1 MKGKALG
8 AAVGAVSALIV
19 LAALV
24 PTLTAQPPAG
34 PVHEIPFTAPPVGII
49 TATIYVGEYVRIGT
63 VTNPVP
69 AGITALTFQQQAE
82 PYHLFTIPVTTV
94 TDPVTGATYRAASME
109 ISNAVVA
116 GCIGLYD
123 IYAAGVDIGDV
134 LIVEPRLSIT
144 VRDAPLAAGGQEI
157 SSAVFGQTVW
167 VYADTNLPS
176 TAVVDLVRT
185 DPEGSVYKTRTTI
198 GALTAGVPV
207 NISPPDWIT
216 GTHELKFEVVENL
229 CWGISKCE
237 CPCDPV
243 LLTVRKAE
251 ITIEMPEHTTVGK
264 RITITIKGPANVPFQ
279 CHVVAHADDV
289 MVTSGEDN
297 PYGLPL
303 DYDGDGV
310 PDSEVPMSYASIP
323 NPPSAQAPAGIAFA
337 DGFSGVTDENGEYKF
352 VVYFRDD
359 RTYTFRVEADVDTDG
374 TWLEGPEEWEEED
387 IAVLS
392 APIPVPCI
400 SITTDRTSYTT
411 GDIMV
416 VNITISNPAEESQNV
431 IFNWWV
437 TLPSHNFYTA
447 PLASVPV
454 SLPAGCDM
462 TFSYPITVGY
472 WGAEAFGAVFCVALT
487 DQASGKILAFDA
499 AFWNYE
505 PSAMTKKVK
514 SAKSIVQEIK
524 RALR

>member
-1 MKGKALG
+1 MKVLKSRGEVKVMKGKALG
-8 AAVGAVSALIV
+8 VVGAVSALIV
-19 LAALV
+19 LAVLV
-24 PTLTAQPPAG
+24 PTATAQPPAG
-34 PVHEIPFTAPPVGII
+34 PVHEIPFTPPI

-63 VTNPVP
+63 AADPVP
-69 AGITALTFQQQAE
+69 AVTALTFQQRADPQ
-82 PYHLFTIPVTTV
+82 HTFDIPVSAGT
-94 TDPVTGATYRAASME
+94 ASME
-109 ISNAVVA
+109 ISDDVVA
-116 GCIGLYD
+116 GYTGLYD
-123 IYAAGVDIGDV
+123 IFAAGVDVGDV
-134 LIVEPRLSIT
+134 SIVEPSLSIT
-144 VRDAPLAAGGQEI
+144 VRDDPLEAGGQEI
-157 SSAVFGQTVW
+157 SSAVFEQTVW
-167 VYADTNLPS
+167 IYADTNLPP
-176 TAVVDLVRT
+176 TAVVDIVRT
-185 DPEGSVYKTRTTI
+185 DPEGFVYKTRTTI
-198 GALTAGVPV
+198 GALTAGVQV
-207 NISPPDWIT
+207 TISSPEWIT

-229 CWGISKCE
+229 CWGISESE

-310 PDSEVPMSYASIP
+310 PESEVAMSVPSIP
-323 NPPSAQAPAGIAFA
+323 NPPITFA

-359 RTYTFRVEADVDTDG
+359 RTYTFRVESDFDADPTK
-374 TWLEGPEEWEEED
+374 LNLEEWEEED

-411 GDIMV
+411 GDIMF

-447 PLASVPV
+447 PLASVPI
-454 SLPAGCDM
+454 SLPADCDM

-505 PSAMTKKVK
+505 PSAMHKDGKN
-514 SAKSIVQEIK
+514 ARSIVQEIK